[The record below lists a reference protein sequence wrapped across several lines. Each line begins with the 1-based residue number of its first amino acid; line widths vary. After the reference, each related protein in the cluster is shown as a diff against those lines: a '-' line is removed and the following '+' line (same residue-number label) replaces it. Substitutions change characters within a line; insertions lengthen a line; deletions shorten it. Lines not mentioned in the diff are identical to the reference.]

1 MARRC
6 SVTGT
11 GVLTGN
17 NVSHANNRTRRRF
30 LPNLQQTSLM
40 SDALGRTV
48 KLRLTART
56 IRSIEHNGGLDAY
69 LLGTPDSKLA
79 EEAVRIKRRIR
90 EGDRHDRELRTARR
104 SGDQATRRTSA
115 RGPPRSS
122 SNSSVSRP
130 IMVPPSCSASMI
142 VTARL

>member
-17 NVSHANNRTRRRF
+17 NVSHANNKTRRRF
-30 LPNLQQTSLM
+30 LPNLQTTSLL

-69 LLGTPDSKLA
+69 LLGTPDGKLTG
-79 EEAVRIKRRIR
+79 EAVRIKRQIR
-90 EGDRHDRELRTARR
+90 KA
-104 SGDQATRRTSA
+104 A
-115 RGPPRSS
+115 
-122 SNSSVSRP
+122 
-130 IMVPPSCSASMI
+130 SAS
-142 VTARL
+142 TG